1 MAYLFLLIAIGAEV
15 AGTSLLKATQGFTR
29 LWPTVGLAVA
39 YLLAF
44 GMLALAV
51 RDIPVGVAY
60 AMWSGLGTAAI
71 VAVGAAFLG
80 EPLSLTK
87 VIGVGL
93 IIGGVVVLNLGGA
106 H

>member
-1 MAYLFLLIAIGAEV
+1 MGYLFLVTAITAEV
-15 AGTSLLKATQGFTR
+15 IGTSLLKATEGFTR
-29 LWPTVGLAVA
+29 LWPTLGLAVA

-44 GMLALAV
+44 LMLALAV
-51 RDIPVGVAY
+51 RDVPVGVAY

-71 VAVGAAFLG
+71 VAIGAVFLG
-80 EPLSLTK
+80 EPLSLAK
-87 VIGVGL
+87 VAGVGL